1 MVDVS
6 TVGRMRCSTVIVDGT
21 ERVWGEVSVHHDK
34 SIHKQYTIPTMS
46 TESSQ
51 KSPLA
56 HEEGKRRSRPRT
68 CRTRR
73 FKLET
78 QDSTQ
83 ELKDSQR
90 RTGRRN
96 GFCSLFSSRK
106 RSSSPLCPPKRW
118 SFPTI
123 SLRRRTLRPRR
134 RSYNSSSRRGFST
147 ASLELE
153 LQRDIKCVLDHQ
165 SSSTSLASIATT
177 GAIDEALSK

>member
-1 MVDVS
+1 M
-6 TVGRMRCSTVIVDGT
+6 
-21 ERVWGEVSVHHDK
+21 HHDK
-34 SIHKQYTIPTMS
+34 SIQNRYTIPTMS
-46 TESSQ
+46 TESSR
-51 KSPLA
+51 KLPLA
-56 HEEGKRRSRPRT
+56 DEEGKRRSRPRT

-83 ELKDSQR
+83 ELKESQR
-90 RTGRRN
+90 RNGRRN
-96 GFCSLFSSRK
+96 GICSLFSSRK

-123 SLRRRTLRPRR
+123 LLRRRTLRPRR

-153 LQRDIKCVLDHQ
+153 LQRGMKHVLDHQ
-165 SSSTSLASIATT
+165 SSSTSLYSVATI

>member
-1 MVDVS
+1 M
-6 TVGRMRCSTVIVDGT
+6 
-21 ERVWGEVSVHHDK
+21 HHDR
-34 SIHKQYTIPTMS
+34 SIQKRYTIPTMT
-46 TESSQ
+46 TESSR
-51 KSPLA
+51 KLPLA
-56 HEEGKRRSRPRT
+56 DEEGKRRSRPRT

-90 RTGRRN
+90 RNGRRN
-96 GFCSLFSSRK
+96 GICSLFSSRK

-123 SLRRRTLRPRR
+123 LLRRRTLRPRR

-153 LQRDIKCVLDHQ
+153 LQRGMKHVLDHQ
-165 SSSTSLASIATT
+165 SSSTSLYSVATI
-177 GAIDEALSK
+177 GAVDEALSK